1 MKPLEITVAV
11 YENRINEAQVKDLM
25 KPVTITKKE
34 DSTIKRMAKRINRG
48 ASQRGFAH
56 DGEECVSL

>member
-1 MKPLEITVAV
+1 MKPLNITIEV
-11 YENRINEAQVKDLM
+11 YENRINDAHVKDLM

-34 DSTIKRMAKRINRG
+34 DSAIKRMAKRINRG
-48 ASQRGFAH
+48 ASQRGFSH